1 MAIGNLADIAAK
13 VAPTVGAGV
22 GALVSRVAGNRRRR
36 ELEESLGGQMQKRA
50 QSRAAERDIT
60 GDYGMS
66 EAEKRKQTAA
76 ATEAGREAIG
86 QQRRD
91 MLRSIVASGGLGRSG
106 AAIEA
111 EKGLGQQQAAL
122 NVGAAQAVQQASQ
135 ARALEE
141 RATDRQVGE
150 VALLAKAAEQKEKQE
165 ELQKGLQ
172 AGYKA
177 GTALADAFKGSNLKT
192 AVSALKG

>member
-1 MAIGNLADIAAK
+1 MAIGDVADIAAK
-13 VAPTVGAGV
+13 AAPAVGAGV
-22 GALVSRVAGNRRRR
+22 GALVSRVMGNRRRR
-36 ELEESLGGQMQKRA
+36 QLEESVGGQMQKRA
-50 QSRAAERDIT
+50 QSRAARRDIT

-76 ATEAGREAIG
+76 ATEAGREAVG

-122 NVGAAQAVQQASQ
+122 NVGAAQAVQKADQAVGQ
-135 ARALEE
+135 AQRAEGRE
-141 RATDRQVGE
+141 VGQ

-172 AGYKA
+172 TGYSA

-192 AVSALKG
+192 ATSALKA